1 VIFILGQEQGLSLE
15 EVLGRIRCADRALLA
30 CAHRAS
36 EDGVSAPSGNDP
48 LSRNAELKI
57 VEEGTHGASK
67 KSRKKQRKIV
77 AFLEPPR
84 WCGG

>member
-1 VIFILGQEQGLSLE
+1 MLSRQRGILPQ
-15 EVLGRIRCADRALLA
+15 VFLGRIRCAAGLYSLALT
-30 CAHRAS
+30 
-36 EDGVSAPSGNDP
+36 EPPEVGVSAPSGNDP

-84 WCGG
+84 